1 MLKDR
6 FVQFL
11 EFEKRY
17 SPHTLVAYRQD
28 LEQFSL
34 FLSQIYNLENI
45 ELADHQMVRSW
56 FISQIETGTDPRTIT
71 RKMSSLKSFF
81 RFAQANGFDGTNPML
96 KVSAPKVAKRLPE
109 FVEQEKME
117 RLVTFS
123 EFTDKHLSLRNQTI
137 LLVFYSTGI
146 RLSELINIRLKD
158 VDLIKGSIRVLG
170 KRNKERIVPIGEM
183 VTGQLEKYILERSE
197 IGRRGSKSHELFV
210 NSKGDKLYPRLVYR
224 IVHSWLSLA
233 STRKKLSPHVLRH
246 TFATHMLDN
255 GADLNAIKDI
265 LGHTSL
271 AATQVYT
278 HNSITKLK
286 SVYKQAHPRA

>member
-11 EFEKRY
+11 EFEKRC
-17 SPHTLVAYRQD
+17 SLHTLVAYRQD
-28 LEQFSL
+28 LEQFRL

-56 FISQIETGTDPRTIT
+56 FISLIEAGTTTRTIT

-81 RFAQANGFDGTNPML
+81 RFAKANGFAGTNPML
-96 KVSAPKVAKRLPE
+96 KVSAPKIAKRLPE
-109 FVEQEKME
+109 FVEQEKMA
-117 RLVTFS
+117 RLITFS
-123 EFTDKHLSLRNQTI
+123 DLSDKHIILRDQTI

-146 RLSELINIRLKD
+146 RLSELINIRIED
-158 VDLIKGSIRVLG
+158 VDLIKGAIRVIG
-170 KRNKERIVPIGEM
+170 KRNKERIVPIGDK
-183 VTGQLEKYILERSE
+183 VTGQLEKYLLERRE
-197 IGRRGSKSHELFV
+197 IVQAENKSPLLFV
-210 NSKGDKLYPRLVYR
+210 SPKGYKLYPRLVYR
-224 IVHSWLSLA
+224 IVHSWLSQV
-233 STRKKLSPHVLRH
+233 STREKLSPHVLRH

-265 LGHTSL
+265 LGHSSL

-278 HNSITKLK
+278 HNTITKLK

>member
-11 EFEKRY
+11 EFEKRC
-17 SPHTLVAYRQD
+17 SPHTLVAYNQD
-28 LEQFSL
+28 LEQFTL
-34 FLSQIYNLENI
+34 FLTQTYNLENI

-56 FISQIETGTDPRTIT
+56 CITLIEAGRTPRTIM

-81 RFAQANGFDGTNPML
+81 RFARANGFSGANPML
-96 KVSAPKVAKRLPE
+96 KVSVPKVAKRLPE
-109 FVEQEKME
+109 FVEQDKME

-123 EFTDKHLSLRNQTI
+123 ELTDKHLTLRDRTI

-146 RLSELINIRLKD
+146 RLSELINIRLED
-158 VDLIKGSIRVLG
+158 VDIIKGAIRILG
-170 KRNKERIVPIGEM
+170 KRNKERIVPIGSE
-183 VTGQLEKYILERSE
+183 VIGHIEKYINERSRIVQDE
-197 IGRRGSKSHELFV
+197 NKNPLLFV
-210 NSKGDKLYPRLVYR
+210 NNKGGKLYPRLVHR
-224 IVHSWLSLA
+224 IVHAWLSLV

-278 HNSITKLK
+278 HNTITKLK

>member
-11 EFEKRY
+11 EFEKRC
-17 SPHTLVAYRQD
+17 SPHTLVAYSQD

-34 FLSQIYNLENI
+34 FLSQTYNLDSI
-45 ELADHQMVRSW
+45 EMADHQMVRSW
-56 FISQIETGTDPRTIT
+56 FISLIETGTTPRTIT

-81 RFAQANGFDGTNPML
+81 RFAQANGFTGTNPML

-109 FVEQEKME
+109 FVEQDKME

-123 EFTDKHLSLRNQTI
+123 EISDKHITLRDKTI

-146 RLSELINIRLKD
+146 RLSELINIRIED
-158 VDLIKGSIRVLG
+158 VDIVKGAIRVLG
-170 KRNKERIVPIGEM
+170 KRNKERIVPIGSE
-183 VTGQLEKYILERSE
+183 VIDQIERYLHERSR
-197 IGRRGSKSHELFV
+197 IVQDNNKNPLLFTNNRGT
-210 NSKGDKLYPRLVYR
+210 KLYPKLVYR
-224 IVHSWLSLA
+224 IVHTWLSQV

-278 HNSITKLK
+278 HNTITKLK

>member
-11 EFEKRY
+11 EFEKRC

-28 LEQFSL
+28 LEQFTL
-34 FLSQIYNLENI
+34 FLSQTYNLGNI

-56 FISQIETGTDPRTIT
+56 FISQIEAGTTPRTIT

-81 RFAQANGFDGTNPML
+81 RFAQANGFDGTNPLL
-96 KVSAPKVAKRLPE
+96 KVLAPKVAKRLPE

-123 EFTDKHLSLRNQTI
+123 DLTDKHITLRDQTI

-146 RLSELINIRLKD
+146 RLSELINIRIED

-170 KRNKERIVPIGEM
+170 KRKKERIVPIGDM
-183 VTGQLEKYILERSE
+183 VTGQLERYMLERSV
-197 IGRRGSKSHELFV
+197 IGKSENKSPLLFV
-210 NSKGDKLYPRLVYR
+210 NPKGDKLYPRLVYR
-224 IVHSWLSLA
+224 IVHTWLSQV
-233 STRKKLSPHVLRH
+233 STREKLSPHVLRH

-278 HNSITKLK
+278 HNTITKLK

>member
-11 EFEKRY
+11 EFEKRS

-28 LEQFSL
+28 LEQFVV
-34 FLSQIYNLENI
+34 FLSQTYNLSNI

-56 FISQIETGTDPRTIT
+56 FVSLIEDGMTPRTIT
-71 RKMSSLKSFF
+71 RKMSSLRSFY
-81 RFAQANGFDGTNPML
+81 RFAKANGFTGNNPML
-96 KVSAPKVAKRLPE
+96 KVSAPKIAKRLPE

-117 RLVTFS
+117 LLVTFS
-123 EFTDKHLSLRNQTI
+123 DMKDKHITLRDQVI
-137 LLVFYSTGI
+137 LLIFYSTGI
-146 RLSELINIRLKD
+146 RLSELINLKIED
-158 VDLIKGSIRVLG
+158 IDLIKGTLKVLG
-170 KRNKERIVPIGEM
+170 KRDKERIVPIGDKVIE
-183 VTGQLEKYILERSE
+183 QLKRYISERPEIVLSE
-197 IGRRGSKSHELFV
+197 NKSSLLFV
-210 NSKGDKLYPRLVYR
+210 SSHGYKLYPRLVYR
-224 IVHSWLSLA
+224 IVHNWLTKV
-233 STRKKLSPHVLRH
+233 STREKLSPHILRH

-265 LGHTSL
+265 LGHSSL